1 MAGNSSD
8 LSTCDVAI
16 TPACLAA
23 LYQIPEPAPS
33 NVTTNNTMG
42 IYESELEYWE
52 QEDLDL
58 FYTNFTTRIPNGTH
72 PIDVDIDGAVATSPN
87 VSLAGGEAE
96 LDLMMAYPIIY
107 PQTITVYDED
117 DLFYQSEVNQTYTW
131 GFDDLL
137 DAFDGV
143 SVSHL
148 SLVII
153 EFSYVE

>member
-1 MAGNSSD
+1 
-8 LSTCDVAI
+8 
-16 TPACLAA
+16 
-23 LYQIPEPAPS
+23 
-33 NVTTNNTMG
+33 MG
-42 IYESELEYWE
+42 IYESELQFWE

-58 FYTNFTTRIPNGTH
+58 FFTNFTRRIPNGTH

-96 LDLMMAYPIIY
+96 LDLMMAYPVIY

-117 DLFYQSEVNQTYTW
+117 DLFYQAEVNQTYTW

-143 SVSHL
+143 SFPRRPPRFLFFSHL
-148 SLVII
+148 LPNYRRVSV
-153 EFSYVE
+153 